1 MDFWGFYRLDEDTPD
16 RQYVA
21 KRRVR
26 HEIDPRARL
35 PADMSLPFLKRRTG
49 SISCP
54 DCQSDLTR
62 RSRTRGVVESLL
74 AFLGIRPHRCEE
86 CDYRFFR
93 WAVQHKPRTTRPS
106 RTTNAQDYQLLRPQ
120 EASNSGRTP
129 HADMD

>member
-1 MDFWGFYRLDEDTPD
+1 MGFWGFYRLDEDTPD
-16 RQYVA
+16 RHYVA

-26 HEIDPRARL
+26 HEVDPRARL
-35 PADMSLPFLKRRTG
+35 PADMSLPFLKRRTV

-93 WAVQHKPRTTRPS
+93 WAVQHQPRTTRPT

-120 EASNSGRTP
+120 
-129 HADMD
+129 